1 MTTVGRSPSRSA
13 PGERP
18 ALIRR
23 LARYPE
29 LVLTPMFVAG
39 LLVVWQ
45 LGARL
50 AGIPQYILPVP
61 SEIFDAFSRAVGLTS
76 VWANVRVTASEA
88 ALGFLIAAVVG
99 LALAAFVA
107 VVPRIEQLVMPY
119 LIASQTV
126 PTVALAPLL
135 LIWFGFDEPSKIA
148 MAALTAFFPIVINA
162 MDGLR
167 STAGPRHELLQ
178 SLGASRWQILRM
190 VRIPQSLPYIF
201 AGLDVGVVFALLG
214 AVVGE
219 FSGARA
225 GLGYQVLQ
233 SSYAFDVP
241 GMFATLVL
249 LALMG
254 LIAHGVIVIARRRVV
269 FWASTDD
276 ARD

>member
-1 MTTVGRSPSRSA
+1 
-13 PGERP
+13 
-18 ALIRR
+18 
-23 LARYPE
+23 
-29 LVLTPMFVAG
+29 MFVAG

-135 LIWFGFDEPSKIA
+135 LIWFGFDEPSKLA

-219 FSGARA
+219 FSGARGP
-225 GLGYQVLQ
+225 GLPGAAVELRVRRSRYVRHPPGPGPHGADRPRRGGARAAPGRVL
-233 SSYAFDVP
+233 
-241 GMFATLVL
+241 G
-249 LALMG
+249 
-254 LIAHGVIVIARRRVV
+254 
-269 FWASTDD
+269 
-276 ARD
+276 RDRPEP

>member
-1 MTTVGRSPSRSA
+1 MSSVGTPSSRSA
-13 PGERP
+13 LDVRTMRT
-18 ALIRR
+18 RR
-23 LARYPE
+23 LARHPE
-29 LVLTPMFVAG
+29 LVLTPLFIAA
-39 LLVVWQ
+39 LLTLWE
-45 LGARL
+45 LGARS

-61 SEIFDAFSRAVGLTS
+61 SEIFDALSQAVSLPS

-88 ALGFLIAAVVG
+88 ALGFLIASVAGLG
-99 LALAAFVA
+99 LAAVVA

-135 LIWFGFDEPSKIA
+135 LIWFGFDEPSKVA
-148 MAALTAFFPIVINA
+148 MAALTAFFPIVVNA

-167 STAGPRHELLQ
+167 STASPRHELLQ
-178 SLGASRWQILRM
+178 SLGASRWQVLRM
-190 VRIPQSLPYIF
+190 VRLPQSLPYIF
-201 AGLDVGVVFALLG
+201 AGLDVGVIFALLG

-269 FWASTDD
+269 FWASTDH